1 MRKKIMQTIK
11 RDFSII
17 LSSIW
22 INLVLFLVL
31 IGLGVTTLKVTGSF
45 HESGWL
51 QLVQNVFYMAV
62 LESVDTNNQT
72 IPILLSFF
80 IPFMTAF
87 ILGEGAL
94 RVLPIYMQRH
104 KDRREWDLM
113 VVKTFSQHTIV
124 CGAGEMGKALV
135 RQILIDKPD
144 AQIVFID
151 PRPGIMAELDVSS
164 DNAAF
169 LQADMTDIETL
180 VKAGTNKAN
189 LVILTAGEDAHNL
202 EAAYKVL
209 KINPNID
216 VWVRLHHSGLAD
228 LLDLSRK
235 PNIHFFCP
243 YQQAADAISKQLL
256 YKE

>member
-1 MRKKIMQTIK
+1 MQTIK
-11 RDFSII
+11 RDVSII

-22 INLVLFLVL
+22 INLVLFLAL
-31 IGLGVTTLKVTGSF
+31 IALGVTLLKVSGAFNEAGWPQLILYVF
-45 HESGWL
+45 H
-51 QLVQNVFYMAV
+51 MAGM
-62 LESVDTNNQT
+62 EPIETNNQI
-72 IPILLSFF
+72 IPILLSFL
-80 IPFMTAF
+80 IPFATAF
-87 ILGEGAL
+87 ILGEGVL
-94 RVLPIYMQRH
+94 RVLPIYLQRH

-113 VVKTFSQHTIV
+113 VIKTFSQHTIV
-124 CGAGEMGKALV
+124 CGTGEMGKALV

-144 AQIVFID
+144 AQIVLID
-151 PRPGIMAELDVSS
+151 PRPGIMAELGISS

-180 VKAGTNKAN
+180 GKAEINKAN

-209 KINPNID
+209 KINPNVDI
-216 VWVRLHHSGLAD
+216 WIRLHHSGLAD

-243 YQQAADAISKQLL
+243 YQQAANVISKQLL
-256 YKE
+256 NKEE